1 MTKAITINKD
11 LSWKITSI
19 FCLSALAM
27 MLPELSLAT
36 TEDPIGDTLCNI
48 VTKLQG
54 RIGKGIATIA
64 VIFLGIGLFLGKLSW
79 GLAIAIGIGIGGIF
93 GAGQLVNWMGSS
105 GYTASGVAACGNS

>member
-1 MTKAITINKD
+1 MENTITINKD
-11 LSWKITSI
+11 TSWKIASI
-19 FCLSALAM
+19 FGLSAMAM
-27 MLPELSLAT
+27 MLPELSLADT
-36 TEDPIGDTLCNI
+36 DPIGDTLCNI

-93 GAGQLVNWMGSS
+93 GASQIVNWMGSS
-105 GYTASGVAACGNS
+105 GYQATTSACGGA